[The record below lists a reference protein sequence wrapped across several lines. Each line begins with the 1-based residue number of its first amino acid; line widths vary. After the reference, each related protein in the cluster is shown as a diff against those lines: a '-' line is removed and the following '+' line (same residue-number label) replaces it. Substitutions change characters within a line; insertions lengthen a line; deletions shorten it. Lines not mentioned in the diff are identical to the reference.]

1 MRNKNSLFIRMLDNT
16 NINSRDN
23 VNSNI
28 INNNDFNNAN
38 NRNNRNNRNNENNTK
53 TSNHQSKKEM
63 RSFIKDTG
71 IEYEQYFNYNGPEIC
86 YVDPDDYMSFDISN
100 TNTHT
105 PHTSFFHSFL
115 QSKNN
120 RLNISIP
127 ENDMFNT
134 MNNGK
139 TISNMIAMN
148 NSKTSNNINNSNNPN
163 NNTKYPPHSEPNKKS
178 KFTKVKPFTVKD
190 VVIDEKIDTVEDLIN
205 IINKHPYNPFYKY
218 NFNLKALHNIKKPL
232 ELLNGMVG
240 MQNLKKRIV
249 EQLLYFIQGFH
260 INNKGEGDYMH
271 TVIFGPP
278 GTGKTEIAKIMG
290 DLFSKLGV
298 LQNNKFRK
306 VTRSDLVAGY
316 LGQTAIKTTEVIKDC
331 LGGVL
336 FIDEA
341 YSLGNTDK
349 IDSFSKECVDT
360 LCESLSN
367 HKNNLMVIIAGYEKE
382 LDECFFK
389 INQGMKSRFVWR
401 FETEEYN
408 GEDLFKIFM
417 KKVSSIDWSVEGEKK
432 ESDDE
437 KKDQDN
443 NAKYIDWF
451 VNNKEHFSYY
461 GRDVEGFLSK
471 VKIAHSKRVFKLD
484 EKCKKV
490 ITLADMKDA
499 FEVYKD
505 NKSSDDK
512 QMNIRKEILYSIYS

>member
-1 MRNKNSLFIRMLDNT
+1 MKNKNSLFIRMLDNT
-16 NINSRDN
+16 NIDSTENE
-23 VNSNI
+23 NSNI
-28 INNNDFNNAN
+28 MNNNDFNNDFNNAN
-38 NRNNRNNRNNENNTK
+38 NKNNENNTK
-53 TSNHQSKKEM
+53 NSKYQSKKEM
-63 RSFIKDTG
+63 RSFIKEAG
-71 IEYEQYFNYNGPEIC
+71 IEYEQYFNYNDHTI
-86 YVDPDDYMSFDISN
+86 YHVDPDDYMSFDISN
-100 TNTHT
+100 INTRT

-115 QSKNN
+115 QSKNST
-120 RLNISIP
+120 LNISIP
-127 ENDMFNT
+127 ENEMFNT

-139 TISNMIAMN
+139 TISNMIDMN
-148 NSKTSNNINNSNNPN
+148 NVKNSNNMNNSNNPN
-163 NNTKYPPHSEPNKKS
+163 NNIKYPPHSEPNNKS
-178 KFTKVKPFTVKD
+178 KFTKVKPFTIKD

-205 IINKHPYNPFYKY
+205 IINKYPYNPFYKY

-232 ELLNGMVG
+232 EMLNGMVG

-260 INNKGEGDYMH
+260 VNNKGEGDYMH

-367 HKNNLMVIIAGYEKE
+367 HKDNLMVIIAGYEKE

-417 KKVSSIDWSVEGEKK
+417 KKVSSIEWSVEGEKK

-437 KKDQDN
+437 KKDQNN

-490 ITLADMKDA
+490 ITLADIKDA

-512 QMNIRKEILYSIYS
+512 QTNIRKEILYSIYS

>member
-16 NINSRDN
+16 NIGSTENEN
-23 VNSNI
+23 TNI
-28 INNNDFNNAN
+28 MNNNDFNNAN
-38 NRNNRNNRNNENNTK
+38 NPNNANNTK
-53 TSNHQSKKEM
+53 SSKHKSKKDM
-63 RSFIKDTG
+63 RLYIKQTG
-71 IEYEQYFNYNGPEIC
+71 IEYEQYFNYKGHTV
-86 YVDPDDYMSFDISN
+86 YHVDPDDYMTFDISN
-100 TNTHT
+100 VTTHA

-115 QSKNN
+115 HSKNN
-120 RLNISIP
+120 TLNISIP
-127 ENDMFNT
+127 ENEMFNT

-139 TISNMIAMN
+139 TISNMITVN
-148 NSKTSNNINNSNNPN
+148 NSKNSNNMNNMN
-163 NNTKYPPHSEPNKKS
+163 NNTKSPQDLEPNKKS
-178 KFTKVKPFTVKD
+178 KFTRVKPFTIKD

-232 ELLNGMVG
+232 EMLNGMVG

-271 TVIFGPP
+271 TVIVGPP

-367 HKNNLMVIIAGYEKE
+367 HKDNLMVIIAGYEKE

-417 KKVSSIDWSVEGEKK
+417 KKVSSIDWSIEGEKK

-437 KKDQDN
+437 KKDQNN

-512 QMNIRKEILYSIYS
+512 QTNIRKEILYSIYS

>member
-16 NINSRDN
+16 NINSREN
-23 VNSNI
+23 VNSNTT
-28 INNNDFNNAN
+28 NNNNT
-38 NRNNRNNRNNENNTK
+38 NNTTTITHFK
-53 TSNHQSKKEM
+53 ITNHESKKK
-63 RSFIKDTG
+63 IKDLIKISG
-71 IEYEQYFNYNGPEIC
+71 IEYEQYFNYYGPDEYHI
-86 YVDPDDYMSFDISN
+86 DPDDYAWFEGGCIDVPHNSFL
-100 TNTHT
+100 
-105 PHTSFFHSFL
+105 HSFL
-115 QSKNN
+115 ESKNN
-120 RLNISIP
+120 TLNISIP
-127 ENDMFNT
+127 EKEMINT
-134 MNNGK
+134 INNGK
-139 TISNMIAMN
+139 TISNMITMN
-148 NSKTSNNINNSNNPN
+148 NEN
-163 NNTKYPPHSEPNKKS
+163 NNTKNPKHIGTNNND
-178 KFTKVKPFTVKD
+178 KFTRVKRFTIKD

-205 IINKHPYNPFYKY
+205 IIVKHPYNPFYKY

-232 ELLNGMVG
+232 EMLNDMVG

-260 INNKGEGDYMH
+260 ANSKDEGDYMH

-331 LGGVL
+331 VGGVL

-360 LCESLSN
+360 LCESLSD
-367 HKNNLMVIIAGYEKE
+367 HKDNLMVIIAGYEKE

-417 KKVSSIDWSVEGEKK
+417 KKVSNIDWTI
-432 ESDDE
+432 ESDKTENDVD
-437 KKDQDN
+437 KKDNKN

-461 GRDVEGFLSK
+461 GRDIEGFLSK

-484 EKCKKV
+484 EKRKKV
-490 ITLADMKDA
+490 ITLTDMKYA

-512 QMNIRKEILYSIYS
+512 QTNIRKEILYSIYS